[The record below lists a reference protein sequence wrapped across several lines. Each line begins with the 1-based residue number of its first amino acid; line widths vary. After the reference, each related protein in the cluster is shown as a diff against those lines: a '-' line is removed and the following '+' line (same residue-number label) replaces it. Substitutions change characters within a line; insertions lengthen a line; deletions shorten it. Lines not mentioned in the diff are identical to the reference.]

1 MVTMSDEC
9 YIGAVGAILCGL
21 LGVITNGMT
30 MLVIL
35 KQEKV
40 RNNLISPLLFMMC
53 FSNFVFSL
61 ICLPLRASQLFG
73 YGSGDDSICQ
83 YFALLYF
90 PNIFV
95 SILTCALI
103 SLNRALALRNHAFAK
118 RVFTWR
124 KTIFYYNLM
133 WQFAVGLM
141 LLPLYKVWG
150 KLGRLEESN
159 QCTMIKT
166 KTGNPQNGLFSITMA
181 ITIPIVVSSI
191 ASIYLSMHS
200 STKNTLYACGDT
212 SPELCEKFIRNE
224 AQVTKTSMVL
234 VACFAILY
242 LPNFLIAISVP
253 VDKLLGLHIAGYIIA
268 WCWVFINPV
277 IYIFGNG
284 CFKVAFKKTYGL
296 SLSPRDAEYQ
306 STEIVRNLS
315 AKNLTLNRS
324 TTAKLN
330 WKKVAESA
338 KKSSV

>member
-1 MVTMSDEC
+1 MIGGV
-9 YIGAVGAILCGL
+9 GAVLCGL
-21 LGVITNGMT
+21 LGVIANGMT
-30 MLVIL
+30 MFVIL
-35 KQEKV
+35 KQKKV
-40 RNNLISPLLFMMC
+40 RNNLISPILFMMC

-73 YGSGDDSICQ
+73 ADSGDDSICQ

-103 SLNRALALRNHAFAK
+103 SLNRALALRNHSFAK

-133 WQFAVGLM
+133 WQFGVGLM

-150 KLGRLEESN
+150 KLGRLDPEESN
-159 QCTMIKT
+159 QCTMIET
-166 KTGNPQNGLFSITMA
+166 ETGNPQNGLFSITMA

-191 ASIYLSMHS
+191 VSIYRWMRSQ
-200 STKNTLYACGDT
+200 NTVYACADL
-212 SPELCEKFIRNE
+212 SPELCEKFIKNE
-224 AQVTKTSMVL
+224 AQVTKTSMIL
-234 VACFAILY
+234 VACFVILY

-253 VDKLLGLHIAGYIIA
+253 MDKLLGLHIAGYIIA

-284 CFKVAFKKTYGL
+284 CFKLAFKKTFGL

-306 STEIVRNLS
+306 STGMVRNLS
-315 AKNLTLNRS
+315 AKTLTLDQS
-324 TTAKLN
+324 AKLN
-330 WKKVAESA
+330 WKKVAENA

>member
-1 MVTMSDEC
+1 
-9 YIGAVGAILCGL
+9 
-21 LGVITNGMT
+21 
-30 MLVIL
+30 
-35 KQEKV
+35 
-40 RNNLISPLLFMMC
+40 MMC

-124 KTIFYYNLM
+124 QTIFYYNLM

-141 LLPLYKVWG
+141 LLPLYNVWG
-150 KLGRLEESN
+150 KLGRLVESN

-166 KTGNPQNGLFSITMA
+166 VTGNPQNGLFSITMA

-200 STKNTLYACGDT
+200 STKNTLYVCGDT

-306 STEIVRNLS
+306 STGIVRNLS

>member
-1 MVTMSDEC
+1 MIGGV
-9 YIGAVGAILCGL
+9 GAVLCGL
-21 LGVITNGMT
+21 LGVISNGMT
-30 MLVIL
+30 MFVIL
-35 KQEKV
+35 KQKKV
-40 RNNLISPLLFMMC
+40 RNNLISPILFMMC

-73 YGSGDDSICQ
+73 ADSGDDSICQ

-166 KTGNPQNGLFSITMA
+166 ETGNPQNGLFSIGMA

-191 ASIYLSMHS
+191 ASIYLWMRSQ
-200 STKNTLYACGDT
+200 NTVYACADL
-212 SPELCEKFIRNE
+212 SPELCEKFIKNE
-224 AQVTKTSMVL
+224 AQVTKTSMIL
-234 VACFAILY
+234 VACFVILY

-253 VDKLLGLHIAGYIIA
+253 MDKLLGLHIAGYIIA

-284 CFKVAFKKTYGL
+284 CFKLAFKKTFGL

-306 STEIVRNLS
+306 STGMVRNLS
-315 AKNLTLNRS
+315 AKTLTLDQS
-324 TTAKLN
+324 AKLN
-330 WKKVAESA
+330 WKKVAENA

>member
-1 MVTMSDEC
+1 
-9 YIGAVGAILCGL
+9 
-21 LGVITNGMT
+21 
-30 MLVIL
+30 
-35 KQEKV
+35 
-40 RNNLISPLLFMMC
+40 MC

-73 YGSGDDSICQ
+73 ADSGDDSICQ

-103 SLNRALALRNHAFAK
+103 SLNRALALRNHSFAK

-141 LLPLYKVWG
+141 LLPLYNVWG
-150 KLGRLEESN
+150 KLGRLVESN

-166 KTGNPQNGLFSITMA
+166 VTGNPQNGLFSITMA

-191 ASIYLSMHS
+191 ASIYLSMRS
-200 STKNTLYACGDT
+200 STKNTLYACGDI

-224 AQVTKTSMVL
+224 AQVTKTSMIL

-253 VDKLLGLHIAGYIIA
+253 VDKLLGLHMAGYIIA

>member
-1 MVTMSDEC
+1 MVYTMSGEC

-159 QCTMIKT
+159 QCTMIET
-166 KTGNPQNGLFSITMA
+166 ETGNPQNGLFSITMA
-181 ITIPIVVSSI
+181 ITIPIVASSI
-191 ASIYLSMHS
+191 ASIYLWMRS
-200 STKNTLYACGDT
+200 STKNTLYACGDV
-212 SPELCEKFIRNE
+212 SPELCEKFIKNE
-224 AQVTKTSMVL
+224 AQVTKTSMIL

-253 VDKLLGLHIAGYIIA
+253 VDKLLGLHMAGYIIA

-296 SLSPRDAEYQ
+296 SLSPSDAEYQ
-306 STEIVRNLS
+306 STGIVRNLS
-315 AKNLTLNRS
+315 AKTLTLDRS
-324 TTAKLN
+324 AKLN

>member
-1 MVTMSDEC
+1 MFLI
-9 YIGAVGAILCGL
+9 IGGLGAIICAL
-21 LGVITNGMT
+21 LGVITNSMT

-35 KQEKV
+35 KQKKV
-40 RNNLISPLLFMMC
+40 RNNLISPILFMMC

-73 YGSGDDSICQ
+73 ADSGDDSICQ

-166 KTGNPQNGLFSITMA
+166 ETGNPQNGLFSITMA

-191 ASIYLSMHS
+191 ASIYLWMRSQ
-200 STKNTLYACGDT
+200 NTVYACADL
-212 SPELCEKFIRNE
+212 SPELCEKFIKNE
-224 AQVTKTSMVL
+224 AQVTKTSMIL
-234 VACFAILY
+234 VACFVILY

-253 VDKLLGLHIAGYIIA
+253 MDELLGLHIAGYIIA

-284 CFKVAFKKTYGL
+284 CFKLAFKKTFGL

-306 STEIVRNLS
+306 STGMVRNLS
-315 AKNLTLNRS
+315 AKTLTLDQS
-324 TTAKLN
+324 AKLN
-330 WKKVAESA
+330 WKKVAENA
-338 KKSSV
+338 KTSSV

>member
-1 MVTMSDEC
+1 MSL
-9 YIGAVGAILCGL
+9 IIGGVGAVLCGL
-21 LGVITNGMT
+21 LGVISNGMT
-30 MLVIL
+30 MFVIL
-35 KQEKV
+35 KQKKV
-40 RNNLISPLLFMMC
+40 RNNLISPILFMMC

-73 YGSGDDSICQ
+73 ADSGDDSICQ

-191 ASIYLSMHS
+191 ASIYLWMRSQ
-200 STKNTLYACGDT
+200 NTVYACADL
-212 SPELCEKFIRNE
+212 SPELCEKFIKNE
-224 AQVTKTSMVL
+224 AQVTKTSMIL
-234 VACFAILY
+234 VACFVILY

-253 VDKLLGLHIAGYIIA
+253 MDELLGLHIAGYIIA

-284 CFKVAFKKTYGL
+284 CFKLAFKKTFGL

-306 STEIVRNLS
+306 STGMVRNLS
-315 AKNLTLNRS
+315 AKTLTLDQS
-324 TTAKLN
+324 AKLN
-330 WKKVAESA
+330 WKKVAENA